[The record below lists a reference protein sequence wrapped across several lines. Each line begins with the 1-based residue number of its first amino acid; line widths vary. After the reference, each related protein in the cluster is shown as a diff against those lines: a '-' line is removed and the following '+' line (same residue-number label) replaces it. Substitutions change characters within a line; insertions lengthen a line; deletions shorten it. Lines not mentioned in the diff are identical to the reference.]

1 MMTPL
6 EIKKLK
12 VELLRV
18 AAARA
23 ELELRIDEHK
33 ENIER
38 LEANIQ
44 IQLTK
49 EGELDAKIKEADA
62 SK

>member
-18 AAARA
+18 AAARG

-44 IQLTK
+44 IQLAK
-49 EGELDAKIKEADA
+49 ESELDGKIKEADA